1 MDSAGISEP
10 LSTGLPPLG
19 EVRSAAVRQLLPS
32 QVDPVTPLDLYPFDA
47 RHRDDGRPWVM
58 MNMVASADGAI
69 AIDGRSGGLGGDGDR
84 EVFRAIRASCDWI
97 VVAAGTVRAERYGI
111 PRTTAE
117 IATVRRRAGRMP
129 APRLAVVSGTLDLDP
144 GLPLFAD
151 RRPHEEPPLLI
162 TGPSPPPERVA
173 ALDDHSAHDVRSG
186 AHPTREA
193 GSFQNPR
200 RELDASRVSASVANL
215 RTRAFGKDRRG
226 ESRRAMSYA
235 SSSGTFTPGSQLL
248 LPMPITCTALGVTT
262 AAAALSPS
270 TSPPWAEYT
279 DAAAETASKAL
290 GTLNS
295 VAE

>member
-32 QVDPVTPLDLYPFDA
+32 LVDPVTPLDLYPFDA

-162 TGPSPPPERVA
+162 TGPSPHPERVA
-173 ALDDHSAHDVRSG
+173 ALDDHVEWARV
-186 AHPTREA
+186 AEA
-193 GSFQNPR
+193 RPGPR
-200 RELDASRVSASVANL
+200 TILDTMGDRGASVVLVEGGPTFNAQL
-215 RTRAFGKDRRG
+215 VDAGGVDELCLSISPHLVGGPSTRIV
-226 ESRRAMSYA
+226 
-235 SSSGTFTPGSQLL
+235 SGSATD
-248 LPMPITCTALGVTT
+248 
-262 AAAALSPS
+262 SPS
-270 TSPPWAEYT
+270 ELRL
-279 DAAAETASKAL
+279 DRLLEHDGAL
-290 GTLNS
+290 FARYLR
-295 VAE
+295 A